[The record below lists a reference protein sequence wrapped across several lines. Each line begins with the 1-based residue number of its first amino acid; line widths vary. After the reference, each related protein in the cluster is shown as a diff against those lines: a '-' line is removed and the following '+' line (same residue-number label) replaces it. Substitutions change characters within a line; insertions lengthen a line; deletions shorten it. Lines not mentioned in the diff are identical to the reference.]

1 MGAKSLF
8 LYSST
13 TQNSWVLRIE
23 IRNRFLSILI
33 NKPNTDYLLYS
44 ISCRLPRTH
53 TKIPE
58 FSRCSNC
65 HKAMVLDNHSRPRAC
80 SSLSSL
86 THLLLPPHHT
96 VTPHLPTMPEALGAC
111 RFTTGFR
118 NDRVFLKSQRYY
130 LSPAAMNSSEP
141 GSVSPFFKGGNTNDT
156 LFQAVTYLALRDA
169 ATMSPVWQA
178 VRGTL
183 QQCFSTNP
191 SGWVYRDPVI
201 QAWGTNQSQ
210 ALRRQAWMKQPA
222 AVSRSRR
229 QTTCGSV
236 KFINTAHQHLLLQ

>member
-1 MGAKSLF
+1 MTAERENKSEGRKADCCQVAEPHLPTTQLSERGKERLPVPRNTVGRHLRKCGKRRCGKRDEGCRSERQSLSWGQRVF

-23 IRNRFLSILI
+23 ITNCFLSIPV
-33 NKPNTDYLLYS
+33 NKSNTDYLLCS

-65 HKAMVLDNHSRPRAC
+65 HKAMVLDNYSRPRAC

-118 NDRVFLKSQRYY
+118 NDRVFLKSQRSYH
-130 LSPAAMNSSEP
+130 
-141 GSVSPFFKGGNTNDT
+141 
-156 LFQAVTYLALRDA
+156 
-169 ATMSPVWQA
+169 
-178 VRGTL
+178 
-183 QQCFSTNP
+183 QQ
-191 SGWVYRDPVI
+191 
-201 QAWGTNQSQ
+201 Q
-210 ALRRQAWMKQPA
+210 
-222 AVSRSRR
+222 
-229 QTTCGSV
+229 
-236 KFINTAHQHLLLQ
+236 